1 MSTECAYDSIAV
13 VGTGRY
19 GWHFI
24 SALLATRKFARVRAV
39 TRKTSDDAKHKRL
52 QALRQMGAEIF
63 EYKSSRTESFKQAFN
78 GIHTVI
84 SAVSIAAVPD
94 QISMIDGAILANVRW
109 FIPSEYGVAHYP
121 SVWMPFTSP
130 MAPKMAV
137 QKYLSEYA
145 KSKGLSHTVIYTGL
159 ALDYLDPQSLGLKL
173 SKGSA
178 TLVGRGGSPVSF
190 TAFPDVVS
198 LVVDIV
204 QRPAEMQNRVIRFAG
219 STTKM
224 RELVKIVTNNDRGEN
239 VKIVCIEEAKA
250 KFCELARRQDMSA
263 FQMYSRLLIEEG
275 LGQINRYREPL
286 DNGLFPELHPE
297 PIQQTL
303 RRLIKANETTAKVKV
318 KANPAH
324 RSTTVKSVTD
334 GIGQTQRQL
343 DDEN

>member
-1 MSTECAYDSIAV
+1 MGTECAYNSIAV
-13 VGTGRY
+13 VGTGGY
-19 GWHFI
+19 GRHFI
-24 SALLATRKFARVRAV
+24 SALLATRKFVRVRAV
-39 TRKTSDDAKHKRL
+39 TRKTSDDAKRKRL
-52 QALRQMGAEIF
+52 QALQEMGAEIF
-63 EYKSSRTESFKQAFN
+63 EYKSSSTESFKQAFN

-94 QISMIDGAILANVRW
+94 QISMIDGAILANVQW

-130 MAPKMAV
+130 LAPKTVV
-137 QKYLSEYA
+137 QKYLSDYA
-145 KSKGLSHTVIYTGL
+145 KPKGLSYTIVYTGL
-159 ALDYLDPQSLGLKL
+159 ALDYLDPKSLGLKL
-173 SKGSA
+173 STGSA

-198 LVVDIV
+198 LVVNIV
-204 QRPAEMQNRVIRFAG
+204 QRPAEMQNRFIRFAG

-239 VKIVCIEEAKA
+239 VKIVCIEEAKS

-263 FQMYSRLLIEEG
+263 FQIYSRLLIEEG

-286 DNGLFPELHPE
+286 DNSLFPELHPE

-303 RRLIKANETTAKVKV
+303 RRLIKANEATAKAKL
-318 KANPAH
+318 KPNPAH
-324 RSTTVKSVTD
+324 RSATTKSVTD
-334 GIGQTQRQL
+334 GLGRTQKQL
-343 DDEN
+343 DGED